1 MKKRLFTIAAAC
13 AVAAGGLSIGAAGTA
28 SAADGYLCLTVE
40 NAPFYLAV
48 NGSGGAGYQFT
59 LSPGRGFRANGAGFI
74 DGYGRGWIEGH
85 GAEHPDREGWV
96 LQSHTNC

>member
-13 AVAAGGLSIGAAGTA
+13 AVAVSGLSIAGAGSA
-28 SAADGYLCLTVE
+28 SAEDGFLCNTVE

-48 NGSGGAGYQFT
+48 NSAGGAGYLFT
-59 LSPGRGFRANGAGFI
+59 LSPGRGFRASGAGYD
-74 DGYGRGWIEGH
+74 DGTNEWIAGH

-96 LQSHTNC
+96 LRSHTTC